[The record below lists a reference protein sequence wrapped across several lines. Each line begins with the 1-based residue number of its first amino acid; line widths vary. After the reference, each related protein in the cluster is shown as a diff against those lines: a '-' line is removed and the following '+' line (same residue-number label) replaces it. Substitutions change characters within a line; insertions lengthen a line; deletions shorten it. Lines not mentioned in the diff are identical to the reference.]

1 MAKVVPVKRDADATR
16 QRILDAGAVEIHRHG
31 FRNASVESIL
41 ADTGLT
47 KGAFYHHFAAKADLG
62 YAVIDE
68 SIRTQVLTKWVEP
81 IEAALDPLSGFIGA
95 LSDVCS
101 EDLNMVCDCGCP
113 LNNLAQEMSAIDE
126 TFRGKLLRVYAE
138 WRDRTAAALSRGQ
151 GAGYVRADVDCRNTA
166 TFIMSSIEGAA
177 GLAKNH
183 QDPEV
188 LFVCLEGMT
197 RYLESLRSEPRA
209 QAS

>member
-81 IEAALDPLSGFIGA
+81 IEAALDHSGGNRKQAAELLQIG
-95 LSDVCS
+95 V
-101 EDLNMVCDCGCP
+101 
-113 LNNLAQEMSAIDE
+113 
-126 TFRGKLLRVYAE
+126 
-138 WRDRTAAALSRGQ
+138 RTL
-151 GAGYVRADVDCRNTA
+151 YDK
-166 TFIMSSIEGAA
+166 I
-177 GLAKNH
+177 K
-183 QDPEV
+183 
-188 LFVCLEGMT
+188 
-197 RYLESLRSEPRA
+197 RYEFE
-209 QAS
+209 

>member
-1 MAKVVPVKRDADATR
+1 MAKVVIVKRDADATR

-31 FRNASVESIL
+31 FRNASVDRIL

-68 SIRTQVLTKWVEP
+68 CVRAMVLSKWVEP
-81 IEAALDPLSGFIGA
+81 MEASGDPISGLITT
-95 LSDVCS
+95 LSDLGQD
-101 EDLNMVCDCGCP
+101 ELNMACDCGCP

-126 TFRGKLLRVYAE
+126 TFRTKLLRVYAE
-138 WRDRTAAALSRGQ
+138 WQDRTAAALFRGQ
-151 GAGYVRADVDCRNTA
+151 GAGHVGADVDCRKAA
-166 TFIMSSIEGAA
+166 TFIISSIEGAA

-183 QDPEV
+183 RDPAV
-188 LFVCLEGMT
+188 LFACMEGMV
-197 RYLESLRSEPRA
+197 RYLASLRPAARA